1 MIMKINVN
9 RDEEMQINLAATR
22 NYATIYGGPSIIT
35 QIAHVEALFYIIVLM
50 FTLITLVLA
59 VVLRESPQL

>member
-1 MIMKINVN
+1 MFC
-9 RDEEMQINLAATR
+9 T
-22 NYATIYGGPSIIT
+22 PF
-35 QIAHVEALFYIIVLM
+35 AHVEALFYIIVLM

>member
-1 MIMKINVN
+1 MEVH
-9 RDEEMQINLAATR
+9 RFRAAL
-22 NYATIYGGPSIIT
+22 T